1 MSIRRTGILTLA
13 AAGVATLLITG
24 AAIASPMGGGMGSGM
39 GGTTGTTMMQGGTTP
54 TTMMQPPTGTDTG
67 GTGTGQHMGGT
78 TPTTMMQG
86 GTGTATGNGM
96 GTGMGGTTG
105 TTQPGPGMGAGHM
118 FTDVAAGDWFA
129 PYAEHMAAAGFMTGF
144 ADGTFGADL
153 PITRGQFASV
163 LGHMMGVQPVSG
175 TTFAD
180 TQGFWAAG
188 MVEAMTRMGIIAGHD
203 DGTFAP
209 YDSITREQMAAIMDR
224 AWDAMHGNATAADTA
239 NAMTDMMQLVHDA
252 AGSWAAPQIADMMQM
267 GVFMGDNGMFR
278 PTDTATRAQATAVM
292 WRWFTAGQPQQ

>member
-13 AAGVATLLITG
+13 AAGVASLLITG
-24 AAIASPMGGGMGSGM
+24 AAIASPMGGGMG
-39 GGTTGTTMMQGGTTP
+39 GTTGTTMMQGGTT
-54 TTMMQPPTGTDTG
+54 
-67 GTGTGQHMGGT
+67 
-78 TPTTMMQG
+78 
-86 GTGTATGNGM
+86 
-96 GTGMGGTTG
+96 G
-105 TTQPGPGMGAGHM
+105 TTQPGTGMGTGHM

-129 PYAEHMAAAGFMTGF
+129 QYAEHMASAGFMTGF

-224 AWDAMHGNATAADTA
+224 AWAAMHDGATAGTA

-252 AGSWAAPQIADMMQM
+252 SGSWAAPQIARMMQM
-267 GVFMGDNGMFR
+267 GVFMGANGMFH

-292 WRWFTAGQPQQ
+292 WRWFMAGQPQQ